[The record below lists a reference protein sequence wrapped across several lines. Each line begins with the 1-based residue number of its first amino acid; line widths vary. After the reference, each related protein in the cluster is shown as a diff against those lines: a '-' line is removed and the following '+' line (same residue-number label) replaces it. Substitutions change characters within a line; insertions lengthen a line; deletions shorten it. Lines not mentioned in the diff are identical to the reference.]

1 MTVHEVYTPSG
12 VLVERRIDGRL
23 VGRWTDAGVPLY
35 RADDTT
41 RRVTRWDED
50 GNVVS
55 DDDYSP
61 AEIAEAEALATET
74 RRQARYATLL
84 ERAETAQQDNRDSRT
99 TLAQIA
105 TAASF
110 TTAQRDNAIRYLA
123 GRVDALTVQNTAL
136 MQLVLSLAG
145 RFAAL
150 DAAD

>member
-84 ERAETAQQDNRDSRT
+84 DRAETAQQGNRDFLDLTSV
-99 TLAQIA
+99 
-105 TAASF
+105 
-110 TTAQRDNAIRYLA
+110 TTAQAVSQVKD
-123 GRVDALTVQNTAL
+123 LTRQNNAL
-136 MQLVLSLAG
+136 MQLVLRLAG

-150 DAAD
+150 DAPD